1 MSELLAMLT
10 PGAPPMSAEVRGTSG
25 QRITPGDVAACMVH
39 VDRHTYLYALSK
51 YCLDDNSRTELNALA
66 IANVKGL
73 GYVLTENEP
82 EDAVERLGLMALSF
96 AISPSR
102 CKHCKGTG
110 QVKSGNKVEACQR
123 CSGTGNMTISV
134 RRLAEAMGVGR
145 WRAQKVWLPRFQLLL
160 SDYQVRDDA
169 VQRVIYRGLQDG

>member
-1 MSELLAMLT
+1 
-10 PGAPPMSAEVRGTSG
+10 MSAEVRGTSG

-51 YCLDDNSRTELNALA
+51 YCLDDNSRSELNDLA
-66 IANVKGL
+66 VTDAKNL
-73 GYVLTENEP
+73 GYTLTENEP
-82 EDAVERLGLMALSF
+82 ENAIDRLGLMALSF

-102 CKHCKGTG
+102 CRHCKGTG
-110 QVKSGNKVEACQR
+110 QVKVGSKVEVCQR
-123 CSGTGNMTISV
+123 CSGTGNMSVSV

-145 WRAQKVWLPRFQLLL
+145 WRAQKVWLPRFQRLL

-169 VQRVIYRGLQDG
+169 VQRVIYRGLKDG

>member
-51 YCLDDNSRTELNALA
+51 YCLDDNSRRELNDLA
-66 IANVKGL
+66 VFAVKNL
-73 GYVLTENEP
+73 GYTLTENEP
-82 EDAVERLGLMALSF
+82 ENAIDRLGLMALSF

-102 CKHCKGTG
+102 CRHCKGTG
-110 QVKSGNKVEACQR
+110 QVKVGSKVEVCQR
-123 CSGTGNMTISV
+123 CSGTGNMSISV
-134 RRLAEAMGVGR
+134 RRLSEAMGVGR
-145 WRAQKVWLPRFQLLL
+145 WRAQKVWLPRFQRLL

-169 VQRVIYRGLQDG
+169 VQRVIYRGLKDG